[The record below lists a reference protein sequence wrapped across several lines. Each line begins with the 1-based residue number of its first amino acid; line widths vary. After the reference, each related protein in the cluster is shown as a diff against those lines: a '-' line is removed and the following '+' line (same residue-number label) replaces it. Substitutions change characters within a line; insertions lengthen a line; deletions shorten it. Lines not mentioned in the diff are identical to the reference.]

1 MLNSTDA
8 HAEEILNGEYW
19 VLEGGVKTELYKE
32 GEVVVYVYAFK
43 LTVQTGE
50 LMFLS

>member
-1 MLNSTDA
+1 MVNT
-8 HAEEILNGEYW
+8 EFQR
-19 VLEGGVKTELYKE
+19 GVKTELYKG

-50 LMFLS
+50 LMF